1 MNKIGRLFQRIGWF
15 EMNKKKHEEQRSA
28 GFVAAVAMGSP
39 SPSTEDVT
47 RDVIEFSGS
56 PLWSAAECIQPGG

>member
-1 MNKIGRLFQRIGWF
+1 MDEQ
-15 EMNKKKHEEQRSA
+15 KKHEEQRSA